1 MMSKQLQTAVLG
13 GGCFWCL
20 EAVFQRLAGVHDVVS
35 GYAGGQRANPSY
47 QQVCSGATGHA
58 EVVRIRFD
66 PEEISFGKLLEVF
79 FSIHDPTQLNRQGQ
93 DIGTQYRSTIMPQDA
108 EQERIAR
115 EAIAREDSSGVW
127 RQPLVTAVEPD
138 ATFWPAETEH
148 QDFFKRNTSQPY
160 CQLVIVPKLKHA
172 HATFPERLTP

>member
-1 MMSKQLQTAVLG
+1 MSKQLHTAVVG

-20 EAVFQRLAGVHDVVS
+20 EAVFQRLAGVHEVVS
-35 GYAGGQRANPSY
+35 GYAGGQRANPTY

-66 PEEISFGKLLEVF
+66 PEVISFGKLLEVF
-79 FSIHDPTQLNRQGQ
+79 FSIHDPTQLNRQGH

-108 EQERIAR
+108 EQERIAL
-115 EAIAREDSSGVW
+115 EAIEWEDNSGVW
-127 RQPLVTAVEPD
+127 RQPLVTAVEPG

-148 QDFFKRNTSQPY
+148 QDFFTRNTFQPY
-160 CQLVIVPKLKHA
+160 CQFVIAPKLKHA
-172 HATFPERLTP
+172 QATFPEQVTP